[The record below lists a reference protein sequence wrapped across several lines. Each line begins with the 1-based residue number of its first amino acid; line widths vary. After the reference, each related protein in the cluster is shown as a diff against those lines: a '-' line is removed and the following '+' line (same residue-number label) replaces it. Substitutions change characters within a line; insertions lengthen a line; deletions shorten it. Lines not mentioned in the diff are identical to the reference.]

1 MRIEVRTQGGFAG
14 NVRRPALVVETE
26 DLEAAD
32 ARELEALAAG
42 LPAGGPPGR
51 GADLMRYDVLVD
63 DASGRRTASFFE
75 PNVPRARARATKLA
89 RKAGRRSVAPPAPRR
104 PSRSGRRRR

>member
-14 NVRRPALVVETE
+14 SVRRPALVVETE
-26 DLEAAD
+26 DLEPAD
-32 ARELEALAAG
+32 ARELEALAAA

-75 PNVPRARARATKLA
+75 PNVPEAVRALLRLA
-89 RKAGRRSVAPPAPRR
+89 REA
-104 PSRSGRRRR
+104 RRRGA